1 MKRDFLD
8 IVEKVLIAI
17 IIAGV
22 VISIVSEIILLDT
35 VLQNNVLYR

>member
-1 MKRDFLD
+1 MLAVVFMKRDFLD
-8 IVEKVLIAI
+8 IVEKMLIAI

-35 VLQNNVLYR
+35 VL